1 MQPLEKSIVFARNH
15 CRTRLYLKE
24 PNKMNNQ
31 KTIALLITLLVGLY
45 TFGQGQDDEYI
56 TFNDRRNVVHGV
68 YVGIGGGYGEIKGED
83 TYLASF
89 KVAYV
94 ANQQFEVGF
103 LAKGLYSR
111 QDVFNPMSGQKDDL
125 IAGYAGF
132 HLEPILFG
140 KSKVSMSF
148 PLFIGGGAV
157 GYVDRELIENEDDFE
172 VEEDDVD
179 PVFVL
184 EPGMNALFN
193 ISRFAQLEL
202 GVKYRFSSK
211 IELTDSPIDRING
224 FSAGFGVKLGIFNMG
239 RNRYKKQL
247 D

>member
-1 MQPLEKSIVFARNH
+1 
-15 CRTRLYLKE
+15 
-24 PNKMNNQ
+24 MNNQ
-31 KTIALLITLLVGLY
+31 KVNAILFLLFLG
-45 TFGQGQDDEYI
+45 FQSFAQDDEGEYI

-68 YVGIGGGYGEIKGED
+68 YVGIGLGYGEIKGED
-83 TYLASF
+83 TYVGSF

-94 ANQQFEVGF
+94 ANQKFEVGF

-111 QDVFNPMSGQKDDL
+111 QDVFNPRSGQNDDL
-125 IAGYAGF
+125 FAGYAGF
-132 HLEPILFG
+132 HFEPILFG
-140 KSKVSMSF
+140 KSTVSMSF

-157 GYVDRELIENEDDFE
+157 GYIDREIVENEEDFE
-172 VEEDDVD
+172 VERDDID

-184 EPGMNALFN
+184 EPGVSALFN
-193 ISRFAQLEL
+193 ISRYVQIEA

-224 FSAGFGVKLGIFNMG
+224 FTTEIGIKLGIFNMG

>member
-1 MQPLEKSIVFARNH
+1 MNSQKIIIPVF
-15 CRTRLYLKE
+15 LFLFSLVLK
-24 PNKMNNQ
+24 
-31 KTIALLITLLVGLY
+31 A
-45 TFGQGQDDEYI
+45 QDDEGNYI

-68 YVGIGGGYGEIKGED
+68 YMGIGIGYGEIEGED
-83 TYLASF
+83 TYIGSF

-111 QDVFNPMSGQKDDL
+111 QNIFNPRSGDNDDL
-125 IAGYAGF
+125 FAGYAGF

-140 KSKVSMSF
+140 KSAVSLSF
-148 PLFIGGGAV
+148 PFFIGGGAV
-157 GYVDRELIENEDDFE
+157 GYVDRDIVENEEDFDFDD
-172 VEEDDVD
+172 DDLD
-179 PVFVL
+179 AVFVL
-184 EPGMNALFN
+184 EPGVSALFN
-193 ISRFAQLEL
+193 ISRYAQIEA

-224 FSAGFGVKLGIFNMG
+224 FSTEIGIKLGIFNMG